1 MNKHRIGLIGLALVV
16 STLSYGGEVSDL
28 FDIASE
34 GGKAEGVVTGR
45 FAQRI
50 RDYTQ
55 AVGDIH
61 ATVTTAGT
69 QAGCRVFNLRLKM
82 TVKTQQG
89 GLVPY
94 EQPILVPV
102 CANGLPPPG
111 FLPPDM
117 HQRLVENFAQT
128 KE

>member
-89 GLVPY
+89 GLVPLSLIHISEPTRPY
-94 EQPILVPV
+94 
-102 CANGLPPPG
+102 
-111 FLPPDM
+111 
-117 HQRLVENFAQT
+117 
-128 KE
+128 